1 MTSPQPGGF
10 CSADAL
16 PPSSTSYVEELEAR
30 IRVQDDLIAAQ
41 EAEIAQLGIAPWQQ
55 PRGPSEDLKTSERLI
70 LLARINDLTIERN
83 ALETAL
89 GEKIKRLETIVETYL
104 IVNPEI
110 FNDDENALLLRA
122 ALARKAQAAT
132 EHSSQIA
139 DLEFRVGDLERRVET
154 KATPKK
160 TEVNAKH
167 LDRLADA
174 LLMKSRQGQKGVTY
188 AEAARILRLDKTR
201 VIQLRSLISSDH
213 RFNIEWHPNRKNM
226 KIICLRR

>member
-1 MTSPQPGGF
+1 MAQSGGF
-10 CSADAL
+10 CSADKL
-16 PPSSTSYVEELEAR
+16 ESRSTNYLDELEER
-30 IRVQDDLIAAQ
+30 IRVQDNIIAAQ
-41 EAEIAQLGIAPWQQ
+41 EETISQLEATPRP

-83 ALETAL
+83 ALEVAL
-89 GEKIKRLETIVETYL
+89 SQKIKRLETIVETYL
-104 IVNPEI
+104 IINPEI
-110 FNDDENALLLRA
+110 FNNDENALLLRA

-139 DLEFRVGDLERRVET
+139 DLEFRVGDLEGRVET

-174 LLMKSRQGQKGVTY
+174 LLMKFRQGQKGVTY

>member
-1 MTSPQPGGF
+1 MAQSGGF

-41 EAEIAQLGIAPWQQ
+41 EAEIAQLGTAPRQ

-83 ALETAL
+83 ALEVAL
-89 GEKIKRLETIVETYL
+89 SQKIKRLETIVETYL
-104 IVNPEI
+104 IINPEI
-110 FNDDENALLLRA
+110 FNNDENALLLRA

-139 DLEFRVGDLERRVET
+139 DLEFRVGDLEGRVET

-174 LLMKSRQGQKGVTY
+174 LLMKFRQGQKGVTY